1 VTCRI
6 TKFVNSP
13 ISVSARFSL
22 SMVAFGA
29 SQAGFAPLYT
39 QSAVKF
45 PAIVEQSLGS
55 NRPRVS

>member
-1 VTCRI
+1 VTCKI

-13 ISVSARFSL
+13 IAVIERSSV

-29 SQAGFAPLYT
+29 GSAPLYT

-45 PAIVEQSLGS
+45 PVIVEQSLGL
-55 NRPRVS
+55 NRPRVSR